1 MKFLLTLSF
10 CALVLYTAFAN
21 ASDKH
26 DIQPSLTMS
35 ANSSVADALSLKVF
49 KSPTCGCC
57 QKWIDHI
64 ELSGFKATAHDTDR
78 LNQIKTE
85 RGILPQHQSCH
96 TAISKN
102 GFVFEGHIPAKIVKQ
117 FLDNP
122 PQDSIGLA
130 VPGMPMGSPG
140 MEMGNMRDD
149 YNVLLLKND
158 GSSDIYEQII
168 KPR

>member
-10 CALVLYTAFAN
+10 CALVFYTAFAN
-21 ASDKH
+21 ASDKL
-26 DIQPSLTMS
+26 DIQSSLTAS
-35 ANSSVADALSLKVF
+35 VHSSVADALSLDVF

-64 ELSGFKATAHDTDR
+64 EHSGFRATAHDTDR

-85 RGILPQHQSCH
+85 HGILPQYQSCH

-102 GFVFEGHIPAKIVKQ
+102 GFVFEGHIPAAIVKQ

-122 PQDSIGLA
+122 PQDAIGLA
-130 VPGMPMGSPG
+130 VSGMPMGSPG
-140 MEMGNMRDD
+140 MEMGNMRDN

-158 GSSDIYEQII
+158 GSSNIYEQII
-168 KPR
+168 RPR

>member
-26 DIQPSLTMS
+26 DIQPSLTAS
-35 ANSSVADALSLKVF
+35 AHSSVAD
-49 KSPTCGCC
+49 
-57 QKWIDHI
+57 DHI

-85 RGILPQHQSCH
+85 RGILPQYQSCH

-102 GFVFEGHIPAKIVKQ
+102 GFVFEGHIPAAIVKQ

-122 PQDSIGLA
+122 PKDAIGLA

-168 KPR
+168 RPR